1 MKYEVKKVKQASEI
15 RQAYQIAVES
25 NKKYYRAISETG
37 RIYGMVNGHHEIA
50 NDKNAVVVDG
60 EYWFENEHY
69 VEPVVEPVDEVVDE
83 LCETMQEMVDEVVDE
98 VVDETG
104 YKALYEEEVVKGKEL
119 AKEVNALMQELQ
131 KVKGEFADY
140 KAIVEAFKKL

>member
-15 RQAYQIAVES
+15 RQAYQTAIES

-60 EYWFENEHY
+60 EYWFINDKY

-83 LCETMQEMVDEVVDE
+83 LCETMQEMVDK
-98 VVDETG
+98 VVDETD

>member
-15 RQAYQIAVES
+15 RQAYQTAIES

-60 EYWFENEHY
+60 EYWFINDKY

-98 VVDETG
+98 TD

>member
-1 MKYEVKKVKQASEI
+1 MMYEVKKVKQAGEI
-15 RQAYQIAVES
+15 RQAYQTAIES

-37 RIYGMVNGHHEIA
+37 RIYGMVNGKHEEA
-50 NDKNAVVVDG
+50 NSYNAVVVDG

-69 VEPVVEPVDEVVDE
+69 VEPVVEPIDEA
-83 LCETMQEMVDEVVDE
+83 VDE
-98 VVDETG
+98 VVDETD
-104 YKALYEEEVVKGKEL
+104 YKKLYEEEVATNKEIAKEL
-119 AKEVNALMQELQ
+119 NAVKQELQ

>member
-60 EYWFENEHY
+60 EYWFINDKY

-98 VVDETG
+98 TD
-104 YKALYEEEVVKGKEL
+104 YKALYEEEVATNKEIAKEL
-119 AKEVNALMQELQ
+119 NAVKQELQ

-140 KAIVEAFKKL
+140 KAIVEAFKRL

>member
-1 MKYEVKKVKQASEI
+1 
-15 RQAYQIAVES
+15 
-25 NKKYYRAISETG
+25 
-37 RIYGMVNGHHEIA
+37 
-50 NDKNAVVVDG
+50 
-60 EYWFENEHY
+60 
-69 VEPVVEPVDEVVDE
+69 
-83 LCETMQEMVDEVVDE
+83 MVDETD
-98 VVDETG
+98 

>member
-15 RQAYQIAVES
+15 RQAYQTAIES

-60 EYWFENEHY
+60 EYWFINDKY

-98 VVDETG
+98 TD
-104 YKALYEEEVVKGKEL
+104 YKALYKEEVSVNNEITKEL
-119 AKEVNALMQELQ
+119 NAVKQELQ

>member
-15 RQAYQIAVES
+15 RQAYQTAIES

-37 RIYGMVNGHHEIA
+37 RIYGIVNGKHEEA
-50 NDKNAVVVDG
+50 NSNNAVVVDG

-69 VEPVVEPVDEVVDE
+69 VEPVDEVVDE

-98 VVDETG
+98 TD
-104 YKALYEEEVVKGKEL
+104 YKALYEEEVATNKEIAKEL
-119 AKEVNALMQELQ
+119 NAVKQELQ

>member
-15 RQAYQIAVES
+15 RQAYQTAVDC

-98 VVDETG
+98 VVDETD
-104 YKALYEEEVVKGKEL
+104 YKALYEEEVATNKEIVKEL
-119 AKEVNALMQELQ
+119 NAVKQELQ

>member
-15 RQAYQIAVES
+15 RQAYQTAIES

-37 RIYGMVNGHHEIA
+37 RIYGMVNGKHEEA
-50 NDKNAVVVDG
+50 NSYNAVVVDG

-69 VEPVVEPVDEVVDE
+69 VEPVDEVVDE

-98 VVDETG
+98 VVDETD
-104 YKALYEEEVVKGKEL
+104 YKALYQEEVATNKEIAKEL
-119 AKEVNALMQELQ
+119 NAVKQELQ

>member
-15 RQAYQIAVES
+15 RQAYQTAIES

-60 EYWFENEHY
+60 EYWFINDKY

-83 LCETMQEMVDEVVDE
+83 LCETMQEMVDEVVYE
-98 VVDETG
+98 VVDETD
-104 YKALYEEEVVKGKEL
+104 YKALYKEEVAVNNAITKEL
-119 AKEVNALMQELQ
+119 NAVKQELQ

-140 KAIVEAFKKL
+140 KAIVEAFKRL

>member
-15 RQAYQIAVES
+15 RQAYQTAIES

-60 EYWFENEHY
+60 EYWFINDKY
-69 VEPVVEPVDEVVDE
+69 VEPVVEPVGEVVDE
-83 LCETMQEMVDEVVDE
+83 LCEAMQEMVDEVVDE
-98 VVDETG
+98 VVDETD
-104 YKALYEEEVVKGKEL
+104 YKKLYEEEVAVNNAITKEL
-119 AKEVNALMQELQ
+119 NAVKQELQ

>member
-15 RQAYQIAVES
+15 RQAYQTAIES

-37 RIYGMVNGHHEIA
+37 RIYGMVNGKHEEA
-50 NDKNAVVVDG
+50 NSYNAVVVDG

-98 VVDETG
+98 TD
-104 YKALYEEEVVKGKEL
+104 YKALYEEENVKAKEL

>member
-15 RQAYQIAVES
+15 RQAYQTAIES

-37 RIYGMVNGHHEIA
+37 RIYGMVNGRHEIA

-60 EYWFENEHY
+60 EYWFINDKY

-98 VVDETG
+98 TD
-104 YKALYEEEVVKGKEL
+104 YKALYEEEVATNKEIVKEL
-119 AKEVNALMQELQ
+119 NAVKQELQ

>member
-15 RQAYQIAVES
+15 RQAYQTAIES

-60 EYWFENEHY
+60 EYWFINDKY

-98 VVDETG
+98 TD
-104 YKALYEEEVVKGKEL
+104 YKALYEEEVATNKEIAKEL
-119 AKEVNALMQELQ
+119 NAVKQELQ

>member
-1 MKYEVKKVKQASEI
+1 MKYEVKQVKQASEI
-15 RQAYQIAVES
+15 RQAYQTAIES
-25 NKKYYRAISETG
+25 NKKYYRAISESG
-37 RIYGMVNGHHEIA
+37 KIYGIVNGHHEIA
-50 NDKNAVVVDG
+50 NDNNAVVVDG

-98 VVDETG
+98 TD
-104 YKALYEEEVVKGKEL
+104 YKALYEEENVKAKEL
-119 AKEVNALMQELQ
+119 AKEVNALTQELQ

-140 KAIVEAFKKL
+140 KAIVEAFKRL

>member
-15 RQAYQIAVES
+15 RQAYQTAIES

-37 RIYGMVNGHHEIA
+37 RIYGMVNGKHEEA
-50 NDKNAVVVDG
+50 NSYNAVVVDG

-98 VVDETG
+98 TD
-104 YKALYEEEVVKGKEL
+104 YKALYKEEVAVNNEITKEL
-119 AKEVNALMQELQ
+119 NAVKQELQ

>member
-15 RQAYQIAVES
+15 RQAYQTAIES

-37 RIYGMVNGHHEIA
+37 RIYGIVNGKHEEA
-50 NDKNAVVVDG
+50 NSYNAVVVDG

-69 VEPVVEPVDEVVDE
+69 VEPVVDPVDEVVDE

-98 VVDETG
+98 VVDETD
-104 YKALYEEEVVKGKEL
+104 YKALYQEEVATNKEIAKEL
-119 AKEVNALMQELQ
+119 NAVKQELQ

>member
-15 RQAYQIAVES
+15 RQAYQTAIES

-37 RIYGMVNGHHEIA
+37 RIYGMVNGKHEEA
-50 NDKNAVVVDG
+50 NSYNAVVVDG
-60 EYWFENEHY
+60 EYWFVNDKY
-69 VEPVVEPVDEVVDE
+69 VEPIEEVVDE
-83 LCETMQEMVDEVVDE
+83 VAETMQEMVDKVVDE
-98 VVDETG
+98 VVDETD

-140 KAIVEAFKKL
+140 KAIVEAFKRL

>member
-15 RQAYQIAVES
+15 RQAYQTAIES

-37 RIYGMVNGHHEIA
+37 RIYGMVNGKHEEA
-50 NDKNAVVVDG
+50 NSNNAVVVDG

-98 VVDETG
+98 TD
-104 YKALYEEEVVKGKEL
+104 YKALYQEEVATNKEIAKEL
-119 AKEVNALMQELQ
+119 NAVKQELQ

>member
-15 RQAYQIAVES
+15 RQAYQTAIES

-37 RIYGMVNGHHEIA
+37 RIYGMVNGNHEEA
-50 NDKNAVVVDG
+50 NRKNAVVLDN
-60 EYWFENEHY
+60 EYWFVNDKY
-69 VEPVVEPVDEVVDE
+69 VEPIEEVVDE
-83 LCETMQEMVDEVVDE
+83 VAETMQEMVDEVVDE
-98 VVDETG
+98 VVDETD
-104 YKALYEEEVVKGKEL
+104 YKALYEEEVATNKEIAKEL
-119 AKEVNALMQELQ
+119 NAVKQELQ

>member
-1 MKYEVKKVKQASEI
+1 MKYEVKKVKQAGEI
-15 RQAYQIAVES
+15 RQAYQMAVDC

-37 RIYGMVNGHHEIA
+37 RIYGMVNGKHEEA
-50 NDKNAVVVDG
+50 NSKNAVVIDG

-69 VEPVVEPVDEVVDE
+69 VEPIEEIV
-83 LCETMQEMVDEVVDE
+83 ETMKEMVDD
-98 VVDETG
+98 VVDETD
-104 YKALYEEEVVKGKEL
+104 YKTLYEEELTTNKEIVKEL
-119 AKEVNALMQELQ
+119 NAVKQELQ

>member
-15 RQAYQIAVES
+15 RQAYQTAVES

-37 RIYGMVNGHHEIA
+37 KIYGMVNGKHEIA
-50 NDKNAVVVDG
+50 NNKNAVIVDG
-60 EYWFENEHY
+60 EYWFVNDQY
-69 VEPVVEPVDEVVDE
+69 VEPVEEQVLEEVY
-83 LCETMQEMVDEVVDE
+83 ETMQEMADEVVDE
-98 VVDETG
+98 VVDETD
-104 YKALYEEEVVKGKEL
+104 YKLLYEQEVVKTNGL
-119 AKEVNALMQELQ
+119 MKEVNVIRQELQ

>member
-15 RQAYQIAVES
+15 RQAYQTAIES

-37 RIYGMVNGHHEIA
+37 RIYGMVNGKHEEA
-50 NDKNAVVVDG
+50 NSYNAVVVDG

-98 VVDETG
+98 TD
-104 YKALYEEEVVKGKEL
+104 YKVLYQEEVATNKEIAKEL
-119 AKEVNALMQELQ
+119 NAVKQELQ

-140 KAIVEAFKKL
+140 KAIVEAFKRL

>member
-15 RQAYQIAVES
+15 RQAYQTAIES

-37 RIYGMVNGHHEIA
+37 RIYGMVNGKHEEA
-50 NDKNAVVVDG
+50 NSYNAVVVDG

-83 LCETMQEMVDEVVDE
+83 LCEAMQEMVDEVVDE
-98 VVDETG
+98 TD
-104 YKALYEEEVVKGKEL
+104 YKALYEEEVATNKEIAKEL
-119 AKEVNALMQELQ
+119 NAVKQELQ

>member
-15 RQAYQIAVES
+15 RQAYQTAIES

-37 RIYGMVNGHHEIA
+37 RIYGIVNGKHEEA
-50 NDKNAVVVDG
+50 NSYNAVVVDG

-69 VEPVVEPVDEVVDE
+69 VEPVDEVVDE

-98 VVDETG
+98 TD
-104 YKALYEEEVVKGKEL
+104 YKKLYEEEVATNKEIAKEL
-119 AKEVNALMQELQ
+119 NAVKQELQ

>member
-15 RQAYQIAVES
+15 RQAYQTAIES

-37 RIYGMVNGHHEIA
+37 RIYGMVNGKHEEA
-50 NDKNAVVVDG
+50 NGKNAVVVDN
-60 EYWFENEHY
+60 EYWFVNDKY

-98 VVDETG
+98 VVDETD